1 MHPYSW
7 YSRTLNNRDDRDEA
21 VHAVRKQIL
30 EILKETNGATVAELA
45 AQLDMAPVSVRHHLD
60 ILQGDG
66 LICVERVAHKGSVG
80 RPQQI
85 YALTAEANSY
95 FPNNYA
101 SLAEHLVRQIKELV
115 PPEQV
120 AVAFQSMAVEIAAEM
135 NRELVSTENSDF
147 TLEERL
153 ERVTG
158 FLTERGYLAR
168 WNLASSDDDDSG
180 KSVGYLLH
188 KHNCPYSD
196 VSTEHSELCL
206 MDQALINALLG
217 QPCERINSMAENGG
231 CCTYRIGVE
240 ASPESGPKSG
250 TVEDEARLNVEW
262 GDLSAPAPVA

>member
-1 MHPYSW
+1 M
-7 YSRTLNNRDDRDEA
+7 
-21 VHAVRKQIL
+21 HAVRKQIL
-30 EILKETNGATVAELA
+30 EILKETNGATVADLA

-60 ILQGDG
+60 ILQADG
-66 LICVERVAHKGSVG
+66 LICVERVARKGSVG

-120 AVAFQSMAVEIAAEM
+120 EVAFQSMAVEIAAEM
-135 NRELVSTENSDF
+135 NRELDSTEENDF
-147 TLEERL
+147 TLEEQL

-158 FLTERGYLAR
+158 FLNDRGYFAR
-168 WNLASSDDDDSG
+168 WNLASLDDDGD
-180 KSVGYLLH
+180 KRDGYLLH

-240 ASPESGPKSG
+240 ASPESGLKSG
-250 TVEDEARLNVEW
+250 TVEDETTLNVEW
-262 GDLSAPAPVA
+262 GDWSAPASVV